1 MVCPEETGLQST
13 EAEAFKM
20 PFFLGLVV
28 DNSCSTRL
36 ELKLC
41 LRDGFRVLGK
51 VLGLEL
57 LSSEL
62 LTLIPD
68 ELDELLDS

>member
-1 MVCPEETGLQST
+1 MVCPVEAGLQST
-13 EAEAFKM
+13 EAEAFNM
-20 PFFLGLVV
+20 PFFLGLV

-41 LRDGFRVLGK
+41 LRDDFRVLGK

-62 LTLIPD
+62 LTLNPD